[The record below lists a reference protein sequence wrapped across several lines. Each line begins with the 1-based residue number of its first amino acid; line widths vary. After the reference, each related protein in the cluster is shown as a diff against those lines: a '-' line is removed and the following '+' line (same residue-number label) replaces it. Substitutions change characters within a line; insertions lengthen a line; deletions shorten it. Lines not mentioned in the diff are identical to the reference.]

1 MNSDR
6 LVISY
11 VLWAGCFIGLG
22 GLHRLYNGKI
32 VTGVLWLLTLGLFG
46 LGQFVDM
53 FLIPSM
59 VEENDLKLR
68 ARQGLLPGDKSFN
81 QAKTTPA
88 GTRLSDEQIM
98 VKLLKA
104 AEIKGGKL
112 SVTQGVMATGASFQR
127 VEVILN
133 EMSKS
138 GYTSIT
144 NDPSTGVVLY
154 HFHEL

>member
-11 VLWAGCFIGLG
+11 VLWAGCFFGLG

-46 LGQFVDM
+46 LGQFIDL
-53 FLIPSM
+53 FLLPGM

-68 ARQGLLPGDKSFN
+68 ARQGLLPNGKSLN
-81 QAKTTPA
+81 QTDTTPA
-88 GTRLSDEQIM
+88 STRLSDEQIM

-112 SVTQGVMATGASFQR
+112 SVTQGVMATGASFKR
-127 VEVILN
+127 VEAILN